1 MTLALG
7 GSLEPLFPQCQTG
20 NGTEPY
26 LGSDSCLGG
35 SQDSCLRIAQR
46 ENLTR
51 QETEMSVERMK
62 LLFTTCMVLGCL
74 SFSFAQGLQGHVKLS
89 GNATVTITGHSVTL
103 TWTASQNATSYNIYR
118 GTTSGGPYVRVAS
131 GIVSTTYSD
140 VQVTHNQTLYYVTTA
155 VNGSNESGY
164 SDQTAAVIP

>member
-1 MTLALG
+1 
-7 GSLEPLFPQCQTG
+7 
-20 NGTEPY
+20 
-26 LGSDSCLGG
+26 
-35 SQDSCLRIAQR
+35 
-46 ENLTR
+46 
-51 QETEMSVERMK
+51 
-62 LLFTTCMVLGCL
+62 MVLGCL
-74 SFSFAQGLQGHVKLS
+74 SFSFAQGLQGNVRLS
-89 GNATVTITGHSVTL
+89 GNATVTVTGHSVTL
-103 TWTASQNATSYNIYR
+103 TWSASQNAASYNIYR